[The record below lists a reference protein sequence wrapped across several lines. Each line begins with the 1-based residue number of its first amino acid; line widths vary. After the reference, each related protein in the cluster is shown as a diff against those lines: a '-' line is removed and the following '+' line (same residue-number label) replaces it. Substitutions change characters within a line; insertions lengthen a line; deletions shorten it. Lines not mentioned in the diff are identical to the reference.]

1 MCGGALY
8 WMVSADDASPVPEDL
23 RGLDEIDLGATDGD
37 EVRFGSTTGGI
48 VPMVVYRTGRGETSL
63 SLVDV
68 EEGTVL
74 DAGPLPVDGWVADV
88 LPEASD
94 RFVAMTAN
102 VCQSELVDT
111 DAGPDC
117 AEDQVPI
124 QLLVYDL
131 VRERWQAIAIGS
143 IPDQWVTLDWVDDA
157 TAAVRDVGDGTT
169 STWATVDLVDPSR
182 PRDFSPTRPTPAG
195 GLRDVGFEK
204 PWVGDG
210 WKMTNP
216 EASPEAVV
224 WKGTESG
231 EPRTVTIEPGKVI
244 TAAGRCVLIASF
256 GGSGPRLEHL
266 HGLCAS

>member
-8 WMVSADDASPVPEDL
+8 WVVAADDAPPVPEDL
-23 RGLDEIDLGATDGD
+23 RGLDEIDLGAADSD
-37 EVRFGSTTGGI
+37 EVRFGYASGGI
-48 VPMVVYRTGRGETSL
+48 VPMLVYRTGRGETSL

-68 EEGTVL
+68 EGETVH

-102 VCQSELVDT
+102 VCQSELVETDT
-111 DAGPDC
+111 GPDC
-117 AEDQVPI
+117 AEDTVPI

-131 VRERWQAIAIGS
+131 MRERWQDIAIGS

-157 TAAVRDVGDGTT
+157 TAAVRDVGNGTT

-182 PRDFSPTRPTPAG
+182 PQDFSPTRPTPPG
-195 GLRDVGFEK
+195 GLRDFGFEK
-204 PWVGDG
+204 PWVGEG

-216 EASPEAVV
+216 EASPGAVV
-224 WKGTESG
+224 WQGTVRG
-231 EPRTVTIEPGKVI
+231 EPRTVTIAPGHVL
-244 TAAGRCVLIASF
+244 TAAGRCVLI
-256 GGSGPRLEHL
+256 GSSSSSRRLEHL
-266 HGLCAS
+266 HRLCAS